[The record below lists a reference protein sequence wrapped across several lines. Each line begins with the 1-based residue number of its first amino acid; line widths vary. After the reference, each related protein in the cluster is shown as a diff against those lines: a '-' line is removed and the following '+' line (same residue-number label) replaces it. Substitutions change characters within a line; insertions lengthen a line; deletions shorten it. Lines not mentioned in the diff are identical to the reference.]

1 MKYQERDF
9 NLLPIVNELDA
20 LPGLELQELFTF
32 LILLLIAS
40 LRVGAFLISAPFF
53 GGRMVPLQIR
63 IVFSFCLGFWILK
76 TLQFPDQNTLLGPKL
91 ILIVFQELFIGLT
104 VGLVLNIC
112 FAAVSL
118 AGEKIAATSGLAF
131 ASQVDPTG
139 GGQSPVISQIFYLF
153 LIVIFFSVNGHLI
166 LLGLI
171 YKSFEFYPLGQ
182 FTSYDELV
190 STGLSASNILFKS
203 AANIVLPIVCVL
215 LFVNIAIGF
224 ITKSAPQLNL
234 FSFGFPMTLIGAF
247 LILFYSVD
255 AISFAFKDLIQEIID
270 LGVELNILKKS
281 GSWFSYGETRLGQ
294 GRDAIK
300 SLLLDNPELSE
311 ELEQRIKDQLMAG
324 TESVLQD

>member
-1 MKYQERDF
+1 MRFQERGSK
-9 NLLPIVNELDA
+9 LLPIINELEA

-63 IVFSFCLGFWILK
+63 IVFSFCLGFWILG

-91 ILIVFQELFIGLT
+91 VLIVLQELFIGLT

-139 GGQSPVISQIFYLF
+139 GGQSPVISQIFMIF
-153 LIVIFFSVNGHLI
+153 LIVVFFSLNGHLI
-166 LLGLI
+166 VLGLI

-182 FTSYDELV
+182 FTSYGDLI
-190 STGLSASNILFKS
+190 SAGLSASDILFRS
-203 AANIVLPIVCVL
+203 AAIIVLPVVIVL

-255 AISFAFKDLIQEIID
+255 AIAFAFKDLIQEILD
-270 LGVELNILKKS
+270 LVM
-281 GSWFSYGETRLGQ
+281 
-294 GRDAIK
+294 
-300 SLLLDNPELSE
+300 SLLVRPSD
-311 ELEQRIKDQLMAG
+311 G
-324 TESVLQD
+324 

>member
-1 MKYQERDF
+1 MTKYPGKVSS
-9 NLLPIVNELDA
+9 LLPIVNELGA

-32 LILLLIAS
+32 LVLILIAS

-63 IVFSFCLGFWILK
+63 IVFSFCLGFWILG
-76 TLQFPDQNTLLGPKL
+76 TLQFPQQSVLVGPKL
-91 ILIVFQELFIGLT
+91 ILIVMQEIFIGLT

-139 GGQSPVISQIFYLF
+139 GGQSPVISQIFMLF
-153 LIVIFFSVNGHLI
+153 LIVVFFSVNGHLI
-166 LLGLI
+166 VLGLI
-171 YKSFEFYPLGQ
+171 YKSFALYPLGQ
-182 FTSYDELV
+182 LV
-190 STGLSASNILFKS
+190 NYGDLIAAGLSASDILFRS
-203 AANIVLPIVCVL
+203 AAIIVLPIVIVL

-255 AISFAFKDLIQEIID
+255 AISFAFKDLIQLIID
-270 LGVELNILKKS
+270 LLMS
-281 GSWFSYGETRLGQ
+281 F
-294 GRDAIK
+294 
-300 SLLLDNPELSE
+300 LLEKTD
-311 ELEQRIKDQLMAG
+311 G
-324 TESVLQD
+324 

>member
-1 MKYQERDF
+1 M
-9 NLLPIVNELDA
+9 LPIVNELGA

-32 LILLLIAS
+32 LILILIAS

-63 IVFSFCLGFWILK
+63 IVFSFCLGFWILG
-76 TLQFPDQNTLLGPKL
+76 TLEFPGQAILLGPKL
-91 ILIVFQELFIGLT
+91 ILIVMQEIFIGLT

-139 GGQSPVISQIFYLF
+139 GGQSPVISQLFMLF

-166 LLGLI
+166 VLGLI
-171 YKSFEFYPLGQ
+171 YKSFTLYPVGD
-182 FTSYDELV
+182 FTRYGDLV
-190 STGLSASNILFKS
+190 AAGLSASDILFRS
-203 AANIVLPIVCVL
+203 ATLIMLPIVFIL

-255 AISFAFKDLIQEIID
+255 AISFAFKDLIQLMID
-270 LGVELNILKKS
+270 LV
-281 GSWFSYGETRLGQ
+281 
-294 GRDAIK
+294 
-300 SLLLDNPELSE
+300 
-311 ELEQRIKDQLMAG
+311 M
-324 TESVLQD
+324 SVLLEKSDG

>member
-1 MKYQERDF
+1 MKYPGKVSS
-9 NLLPIVNELDA
+9 LLPIVNELGA

-32 LILLLIAS
+32 LVLILIAS
-40 LRVGAFLISAPFF
+40 LRVGAFLVSAPFF

-63 IVFSFCLGFWILK
+63 IVFSFCLGFWILG
-76 TLQFPDQNTLLGPKL
+76 TLQFPQQSVLVGPKL
-91 ILIVFQELFIGLT
+91 ILIVMQEIFIGLT

-139 GGQSPVISQIFYLF
+139 GGQSPVISQIFILF
-153 LIVIFFSVNGHLI
+153 LIVVFFSVNGHLI
-166 LLGLI
+166 VLGLI
-171 YKSFEFYPLGQ
+171 YKSFTLYPLGQ
-182 FTSYDELV
+182 LV
-190 STGLSASNILFKS
+190 NYGDLIAAGLSASDILFRS
-203 AANIVLPIVCVL
+203 AAIIVLPIVIVL

-255 AISFAFKDLIQEIID
+255 AISFAFKDLIQLIID
-270 LGVELNILKKS
+270 LLMS
-281 GSWFSYGETRLGQ
+281 F
-294 GRDAIK
+294 
-300 SLLLDNPELSE
+300 LLEKTD
-311 ELEQRIKDQLMAG
+311 G
-324 TESVLQD
+324 

>member
-1 MKYQERDF
+1 MKYPGKVSS
-9 NLLPIVNELDA
+9 LLPIVNELGA

-32 LILLLIAS
+32 LVLILIAS

-63 IVFSFCLGFWILK
+63 IVFSFCLGFWILG
-76 TLQFPDQNTLLGPKL
+76 TLQFPQQSVLVGPKL
-91 ILIVFQELFIGLT
+91 ILIVMQEIFIGLT

-139 GGQSPVISQIFYLF
+139 GGQSPVISQIFMLF
-153 LIVIFFSVNGHLI
+153 LIVVFFSVNGHLI
-166 LLGLI
+166 VLGLI
-171 YKSFEFYPLGQ
+171 YKSFSLYPLGQ
-182 FTSYDELV
+182 LV
-190 STGLSASNILFKS
+190 NYGDLIAAGLSASDILFRS
-203 AANIVLPIVCVL
+203 AAIIVLPIVIVL

-255 AISFAFKDLIQEIID
+255 AISFAFKDLIQLIID
-270 LGVELNILKKS
+270 LLMS
-281 GSWFSYGETRLGQ
+281 F
-294 GRDAIK
+294 
-300 SLLLDNPELSE
+300 LLEKTD
-311 ELEQRIKDQLMAG
+311 G
-324 TESVLQD
+324 

>member
-1 MKYQERDF
+1 MKSPGRGS
-9 NLLPIVNELDA
+9 NLLPIVNELGA
-20 LPGLELQELFTF
+20 LPGLEMQELFTF

-53 GGRMVPLQIR
+53 GSRMVPLQIR
-63 IVFSFCLGFWILK
+63 IVFSFCLGFWILD

-91 ILIVFQELFIGLT
+91 ILIVLQELFIGLT

-112 FAAVSL
+112 FAAVTL

-139 GGQSPVISQIFYLF
+139 GGQSPVISQIFFLF
-153 LIVIFFSVNGHLI
+153 LIVVFFSVNGHLI
-166 LLGLI
+166 TLGLI

-182 FTSYDELV
+182 FTSYGELV
-190 STGLSASNILFKS
+190 SAGLSASDILFKS
-203 AANIVLPIVCVL
+203 AAIIVLPIIIVL

-255 AISFAFKDLIQEIID
+255 AIAFAFKDLIQSIID
-270 LGVELNILKKS
+270 LVM
-281 GSWFSYGETRLGQ
+281 
-294 GRDAIK
+294 
-300 SLLLDNPELSE
+300 SLLVEPSD
-311 ELEQRIKDQLMAG
+311 G
-324 TESVLQD
+324 

>member
-1 MKYQERDF
+1 MKYPGKVSS
-9 NLLPIVNELDA
+9 LLPIVNELGA

-32 LILLLIAS
+32 LVLILIAS
-40 LRVGAFLISAPFF
+40 LRVGGFLISAPFF

-63 IVFSFCLGFWILK
+63 IVFSFCLGFWILG
-76 TLQFPDQNTLLGPKL
+76 TLQFPQQSVLVGPKL
-91 ILIVFQELFIGLT
+91 ILIVMQEIFIGLT

-139 GGQSPVISQIFYLF
+139 GGQSPVISQIFMLF
-153 LIVIFFSVNGHLI
+153 LIVVFFSVNGHLI
-166 LLGLI
+166 VLGLI
-171 YKSFEFYPLGQ
+171 YKSFTLYPLG
-182 FTSYDELV
+182 ELV
-190 STGLSASNILFKS
+190 NYGDLIAAGLSASDILFRS
-203 AANIVLPIVCVL
+203 AAIIVLPIVIVL

-255 AISFAFKDLIQEIID
+255 AISFAFKDLIQLIID
-270 LGVELNILKKS
+270 LLMS
-281 GSWFSYGETRLGQ
+281 F
-294 GRDAIK
+294 
-300 SLLLDNPELSE
+300 LLEKTD
-311 ELEQRIKDQLMAG
+311 G
-324 TESVLQD
+324 

>member
-1 MKYQERDF
+1 MKYQERDS

-104 VGLVLNIC
+104 VGLALNIC

-270 LGVELNILKKS
+270 LLM
-281 GSWFSYGETRLGQ
+281 
-294 GRDAIK
+294 
-300 SLLLDNPELSE
+300 SLLVGKSD
-311 ELEQRIKDQLMAG
+311 G
-324 TESVLQD
+324 

>member
-1 MKYQERDF
+1 MRFQERGSK
-9 NLLPIVNELDA
+9 LLPIINELEA

-40 LRVGAFLISAPFF
+40 LRVGAFLVSAPFF

-63 IVFSFCLGFWILK
+63 IVFSFCLGFWILG

-91 ILIVFQELFIGLT
+91 ILIVLQELFIGLT

-112 FAAVSL
+112 FSAVSL

-139 GGQSPVISQIFYLF
+139 GGQSPVISQIFMIF
-153 LIVIFFSVNGHLI
+153 LIVVFFSVNGHLI
-166 LLGLI
+166 VLGLI
-171 YKSFEFYPLGQ
+171 YKSFELYPLGQ
-182 FTSYDELV
+182 FTSYGDLI
-190 STGLSASNILFKS
+190 SAGLSASDILFKS
-203 AANIVLPIVCVL
+203 AAAIVLPVVVVL

-255 AISFAFKDLIQEIID
+255 AIAFAFKDLIQEIID
-270 LGVELNILKKS
+270 LVM
-281 GSWFSYGETRLGQ
+281 
-294 GRDAIK
+294 
-300 SLLLDNPELSE
+300 SLLVRSSD
-311 ELEQRIKDQLMAG
+311 G
-324 TESVLQD
+324 

>member
-1 MKYQERDF
+1 MKYLGKVSS
-9 NLLPIVNELDA
+9 LLPIVNELGA

-32 LILLLIAS
+32 LVLILIAS

-63 IVFSFCLGFWILK
+63 IVFSFCLGFWILG
-76 TLQFPDQNTLLGPKL
+76 TLQFPQQSVLVGPKL
-91 ILIVFQELFIGLT
+91 ILIVMQEIFIGLT

-139 GGQSPVISQIFYLF
+139 GGQSPVISQIFMLF
-153 LIVIFFSVNGHLI
+153 LIVVFFSVNGHLI
-166 LLGLI
+166 VLGLI
-171 YKSFEFYPLGQ
+171 YKSFTLYPLGQ
-182 FTSYDELV
+182 LV
-190 STGLSASNILFKS
+190 NYGDLIAAGLSASDILFRS
-203 AANIVLPIVCVL
+203 AAIIVLPIVIVL

-255 AISFAFKDLIQEIID
+255 AISFAFKDLIQLIID
-270 LGVELNILKKS
+270 LLMS
-281 GSWFSYGETRLGQ
+281 F
-294 GRDAIK
+294 
-300 SLLLDNPELSE
+300 LLEKTD
-311 ELEQRIKDQLMAG
+311 G
-324 TESVLQD
+324 

>member
-1 MKYQERDF
+1 MKYPGKVSS
-9 NLLPIVNELDA
+9 LLPIVNELGA

-32 LILLLIAS
+32 LVLLLIAS

-63 IVFSFCLGFWILK
+63 IVFSFCLGFWILG
-76 TLQFPDQNTLLGPKL
+76 TLQFPQQSVLVGPKL
-91 ILIVFQELFIGLT
+91 ILIVMQEIFIGLT

-139 GGQSPVISQIFYLF
+139 GGQSPVISQIFMLF
-153 LIVIFFSVNGHLI
+153 LIVVFFSVNGHLI
-166 LLGLI
+166 VLGLI
-171 YKSFEFYPLGQ
+171 YKSFALYPLGQ
-182 FTSYDELV
+182 LV
-190 STGLSASNILFKS
+190 NYGDLIAAGLSASDILFRS
-203 AANIVLPIVCVL
+203 AAIIVLPIVIVL

-255 AISFAFKDLIQEIID
+255 AISFAFKDLIQLIID
-270 LGVELNILKKS
+270 LLMS
-281 GSWFSYGETRLGQ
+281 F
-294 GRDAIK
+294 
-300 SLLLDNPELSE
+300 LLEKTD
-311 ELEQRIKDQLMAG
+311 G
-324 TESVLQD
+324 

>member
-1 MKYQERDF
+1 MKYPGKVSS
-9 NLLPIVNELDA
+9 LLPIVNELGA

-32 LILLLIAS
+32 LVLILIAS

-63 IVFSFCLGFWILK
+63 IVFSFCLGFWILG
-76 TLQFPDQNTLLGPKL
+76 TLQFPQQSVLVGPKL
-91 ILIVFQELFIGLT
+91 ILIVMQEIFIGLT

-139 GGQSPVISQIFYLF
+139 GGQSPVISQIFMLF
-153 LIVIFFSVNGHLI
+153 LIVVFFSVNGHLI
-166 LLGLI
+166 VLGLI
-171 YKSFEFYPLGQ
+171 YKSFALYPLGQ
-182 FTSYDELV
+182 LV
-190 STGLSASNILFKS
+190 NYGDLIAAGLSASDILFRS
-203 AANIVLPIVCVL
+203 AAIIVLPIVIVL

-255 AISFAFKDLIQEIID
+255 AISFAFKDLIQLIID
-270 LGVELNILKKS
+270 LLMS
-281 GSWFSYGETRLGQ
+281 F
-294 GRDAIK
+294 
-300 SLLLDNPELSE
+300 LLEKTD
-311 ELEQRIKDQLMAG
+311 G
-324 TESVLQD
+324 

>member
-1 MKYQERDF
+1 MKYPGKVSS
-9 NLLPIVNELDA
+9 LLPIVNELGA

-32 LILLLIAS
+32 LVLILIAS

-63 IVFSFCLGFWILK
+63 IVFSFCLGFWILG
-76 TLQFPDQNTLLGPKL
+76 TLQFPQQSVLVGPKL
-91 ILIVFQELFIGLT
+91 ILIVMQEIFIGLT

-139 GGQSPVISQIFYLF
+139 GGQSPVISQIFMLF
-153 LIVIFFSVNGHLI
+153 LIVVFFSVNGHLI
-166 LLGLI
+166 ILGLI
-171 YKSFEFYPLGQ
+171 YKSFTLYPLGQ
-182 FTSYDELV
+182 LVNYDDLIAA
-190 STGLSASNILFKS
+190 GLSASDILFRS
-203 AANIVLPIVCVL
+203 AAIIVLPIVIVL

-255 AISFAFKDLIQEIID
+255 AISFAFKDLIQLIID
-270 LGVELNILKKS
+270 LLMS
-281 GSWFSYGETRLGQ
+281 F
-294 GRDAIK
+294 
-300 SLLLDNPELSE
+300 LLEKTD
-311 ELEQRIKDQLMAG
+311 G
-324 TESVLQD
+324 

>member
-1 MKYQERDF
+1 MTKYPGKVSS
-9 NLLPIVNELDA
+9 LLPIVNELGA

-32 LILLLIAS
+32 LVLILIAS

-63 IVFSFCLGFWILK
+63 ILFSFCLGFWILG
-76 TLQFPDQNTLLGPKL
+76 TLQFPQQSVLVGPKL
-91 ILIVFQELFIGLT
+91 ILIVMQEIFIGLT

-139 GGQSPVISQIFYLF
+139 GGQSPVISQIFMLF
-153 LIVIFFSVNGHLI
+153 LIVVFFSVNGHLI
-166 LLGLI
+166 VLGLI
-171 YKSFEFYPLGQ
+171 YKSFALYPLGQ
-182 FTSYDELV
+182 LV
-190 STGLSASNILFKS
+190 NYGDLIAAGLSASDILFRS
-203 AANIVLPIVCVL
+203 AAIIVLPIVIVL

-255 AISFAFKDLIQEIID
+255 AISFAFKDLIQLIID
-270 LGVELNILKKS
+270 LLMS
-281 GSWFSYGETRLGQ
+281 F
-294 GRDAIK
+294 
-300 SLLLDNPELSE
+300 LLEKTD
-311 ELEQRIKDQLMAG
+311 G
-324 TESVLQD
+324 

>member
-1 MKYQERDF
+1 MKSPGKGS
-9 NLLPIVNELDA
+9 NLLPIVNELGA
-20 LPGLELQELFTF
+20 LPGLDLQELFTF

-53 GGRMVPLQIR
+53 GSRMVPLQIR
-63 IVFSFCLGFWILK
+63 IVFSFCLGFWILD

-91 ILIVFQELFIGLT
+91 ILIVLQELFIGLT

-112 FAAVSL
+112 FAAVTL

-139 GGQSPVISQIFYLF
+139 GGQSPVISQIFFLF
-153 LIVIFFSVNGHLI
+153 LIVVFFSVNGHLI
-166 LLGLI
+166 TLGLI

-182 FTSYDELV
+182 FTSYGELV
-190 STGLSASNILFKS
+190 SAGLSASDILFKS
-203 AANIVLPIVCVL
+203 AAIIVLPIIIVL

-255 AISFAFKDLIQEIID
+255 AIAFAFKDLIQSIID
-270 LGVELNILKKS
+270 LVM
-281 GSWFSYGETRLGQ
+281 
-294 GRDAIK
+294 
-300 SLLLDNPELSE
+300 SLLVEPSD
-311 ELEQRIKDQLMAG
+311 G
-324 TESVLQD
+324 

>member
-1 MKYQERDF
+1 MRFQERGSK
-9 NLLPIVNELDA
+9 LLPIINELEA

-63 IVFSFCLGFWILK
+63 IVFSFCLGFWILG

-91 ILIVFQELFIGLT
+91 VLIVLQELFIGLT

-139 GGQSPVISQIFYLF
+139 GGQSPVISQIFMIF
-153 LIVIFFSVNGHLI
+153 LIVVFFSVNGHLI
-166 LLGLI
+166 VLGLI

-182 FTSYDELV
+182 FKSYGDLI
-190 STGLSASNILFKS
+190 SAGLSASDILFKS
-203 AANIVLPIVCVL
+203 AAIIVLPVVIVL

-255 AISFAFKDLIQEIID
+255 AIAFAFKDLIQEILD
-270 LGVELNILKKS
+270 LVM
-281 GSWFSYGETRLGQ
+281 
-294 GRDAIK
+294 
-300 SLLLDNPELSE
+300 SLLVRPSD
-311 ELEQRIKDQLMAG
+311 G
-324 TESVLQD
+324 

>member
-1 MKYQERDF
+1 MKYPGKVSS
-9 NLLPIVNELDA
+9 LLPIVNELGA

-32 LILLLIAS
+32 LVLILIAS

-63 IVFSFCLGFWILK
+63 IVFSFCLGFWILG
-76 TLQFPDQNTLLGPKL
+76 TLQFPQQSVLVGPKL
-91 ILIVFQELFIGLT
+91 ILIVMQEIFIGLT

-139 GGQSPVISQIFYLF
+139 GGQSPVISQIFMLF
-153 LIVIFFSVNGHLI
+153 LIVVFFSVNGHLI
-166 LLGLI
+166 ILGLI
-171 YKSFEFYPLGQ
+171 YKSFTLYPLGQ
-182 FTSYDELV
+182 LV
-190 STGLSASNILFKS
+190 NYGDLIAAGLSASDILFRS
-203 AANIVLPIVCVL
+203 AAIIVLPIVIVL

-255 AISFAFKDLIQEIID
+255 AISFAFKDLIQLIID
-270 LGVELNILKKS
+270 LLMS
-281 GSWFSYGETRLGQ
+281 F
-294 GRDAIK
+294 
-300 SLLLDNPELSE
+300 LLEKTD
-311 ELEQRIKDQLMAG
+311 G
-324 TESVLQD
+324 

>member
-1 MKYQERDF
+1 MTKYPGKVSS
-9 NLLPIVNELDA
+9 LLPIVNELGA

-32 LILLLIAS
+32 LVLILIAS
-40 LRVGAFLISAPFF
+40 LRVGAFLVSAPFF

-63 IVFSFCLGFWILK
+63 IVFSFCLGFWILG
-76 TLQFPDQNTLLGPKL
+76 TLQFPQQSVLVGPKL
-91 ILIVFQELFIGLT
+91 ILIVMQEIFIGLT

-139 GGQSPVISQIFYLF
+139 GGQSPVISQIFILF
-153 LIVIFFSVNGHLI
+153 LIVVFFSVNGHLI
-166 LLGLI
+166 VLGLI
-171 YKSFEFYPLGQ
+171 YKSFTLYPLGQ
-182 FTSYDELV
+182 LV
-190 STGLSASNILFKS
+190 NYGDLIAAGLSASDILFRS
-203 AANIVLPIVCVL
+203 AAIIVLPIVIVL

-255 AISFAFKDLIQEIID
+255 AISFAFKDLIQLIID
-270 LGVELNILKKS
+270 LLMS
-281 GSWFSYGETRLGQ
+281 F
-294 GRDAIK
+294 
-300 SLLLDNPELSE
+300 LLEKTD
-311 ELEQRIKDQLMAG
+311 G
-324 TESVLQD
+324 

>member
-1 MKYQERDF
+1 MKYPGKVSS
-9 NLLPIVNELDA
+9 LLPIVNELGA

-32 LILLLIAS
+32 LVLILIAS

-63 IVFSFCLGFWILK
+63 IVFSFCLGFWILG
-76 TLQFPDQNTLLGPKL
+76 TLQFPQQSVLVGPKL
-91 ILIVFQELFIGLT
+91 ILIVMQEIFIGLT

-139 GGQSPVISQIFYLF
+139 GGQSPVISQIFILF
-153 LIVIFFSVNGHLI
+153 LIVVFFSVNGHLI
-166 LLGLI
+166 VLGLI
-171 YKSFEFYPLGQ
+171 YKSFALYPLGQ
-182 FTSYDELV
+182 LV
-190 STGLSASNILFKS
+190 NYGDLIAAGLSASDILFRS
-203 AANIVLPIVCVL
+203 AAIIVLPIVIVL

-255 AISFAFKDLIQEIID
+255 AISFAFKDLIQLIID
-270 LGVELNILKKS
+270 LLMS
-281 GSWFSYGETRLGQ
+281 F
-294 GRDAIK
+294 
-300 SLLLDNPELSE
+300 LLEKTD
-311 ELEQRIKDQLMAG
+311 G
-324 TESVLQD
+324 

>member
-1 MKYQERDF
+1 MRFQERGSK
-9 NLLPIVNELDA
+9 LLPIINELEA

-63 IVFSFCLGFWILK
+63 IVFSFCLGFWILG

-91 ILIVFQELFIGLT
+91 VLIVLQELFIGLT

-139 GGQSPVISQIFYLF
+139 GGQSPVISQIFMIF
-153 LIVIFFSVNGHLI
+153 LIVVFFSVNGHLI
-166 LLGLI
+166 VLGLI

-182 FTSYDELV
+182 FTSYGDLI
-190 STGLSASNILFKS
+190 SAGLSASDILFRS
-203 AANIVLPIVCVL
+203 AAIIVLPVVIVL

-255 AISFAFKDLIQEIID
+255 AIAFAFKDLIQEILD
-270 LGVELNILKKS
+270 LVM
-281 GSWFSYGETRLGQ
+281 
-294 GRDAIK
+294 
-300 SLLLDNPELSE
+300 SLLVRPSD
-311 ELEQRIKDQLMAG
+311 G
-324 TESVLQD
+324 

>member
-1 MKYQERDF
+1 MKSPGKGS
-9 NLLPIVNELDA
+9 NLLPIVNELGA

-53 GGRMVPLQIR
+53 GSRMVPLQIR
-63 IVFSFCLGFWILK
+63 IVFSFCLGFWILD

-91 ILIVFQELFIGLT
+91 ILIVLQELFIGLT

-112 FAAVSL
+112 FAAVTL

-131 ASQVDPTG
+131 ASQVDPNG
-139 GGQSPVISQIFYLF
+139 GGQSPVISQIFFLF
-153 LIVIFFSVNGHLI
+153 LIVVFFSVNGHLI
-166 LLGLI
+166 ILGLI

-182 FTSYDELV
+182 FTSYGELV
-190 STGLSASNILFKS
+190 SAGLSASDILFKS
-203 AANIVLPIVCVL
+203 AAIIVLPIVIVL

-255 AISFAFKDLIQEIID
+255 AIAFAFKDLIQSIID
-270 LGVELNILKKS
+270 LVM
-281 GSWFSYGETRLGQ
+281 
-294 GRDAIK
+294 
-300 SLLLDNPELSE
+300 SLLVEPSD
-311 ELEQRIKDQLMAG
+311 G
-324 TESVLQD
+324 

>member
-1 MKYQERDF
+1 MRFQERGSK
-9 NLLPIVNELDA
+9 LLPIINELEA

-63 IVFSFCLGFWILK
+63 IVFSFCLGFWILG

-91 ILIVFQELFIGLT
+91 LLIVLQELFIGLT

-139 GGQSPVISQIFYLF
+139 GGQSPVISQIFMIF
-153 LIVIFFSVNGHLI
+153 LIVVFFSVNGHLI
-166 LLGLI
+166 VLGLI

-182 FTSYDELV
+182 FTSYGDLI
-190 STGLSASNILFKS
+190 SAGLSASGILFKS
-203 AANIVLPIVCVL
+203 AAIIVLPVVIVL

-255 AISFAFKDLIQEIID
+255 AIAFAFKDLIQEILD
-270 LGVELNILKKS
+270 LVV
-281 GSWFSYGETRLGQ
+281 
-294 GRDAIK
+294 
-300 SLLLDNPELSE
+300 SLLVRPSD
-311 ELEQRIKDQLMAG
+311 G
-324 TESVLQD
+324 

>member
-1 MKYQERDF
+1 MKSPGKGS
-9 NLLPIVNELDA
+9 NLLPIVNELGA

-53 GGRMVPLQIR
+53 GSRMVPLQIR
-63 IVFSFCLGFWILK
+63 IVFSFCLGFWILG

-91 ILIVFQELFIGLT
+91 ILIVLQELFIGLT

-112 FAAVSL
+112 FAAVTL

-139 GGQSPVISQIFYLF
+139 GGQSPVISQIFFLF
-153 LIVIFFSVNGHLI
+153 LIVVFFSVNGHLMV
-166 LLGLI
+166 LGLI
-171 YKSFEFYPLGQ
+171 YKSFEFYPLGE
-182 FTSYDELV
+182 FTSYGELV
-190 STGLSASNILFKS
+190 SAGLSASDILFKS
-203 AANIVLPIVCVL
+203 AAIIVLPIIIVL

-255 AISFAFKDLIQEIID
+255 AIAFAFKDLIQSIID
-270 LGVELNILKKS
+270 LVM
-281 GSWFSYGETRLGQ
+281 
-294 GRDAIK
+294 
-300 SLLLDNPELSE
+300 SLLVEPSD
-311 ELEQRIKDQLMAG
+311 G
-324 TESVLQD
+324 

>member
-1 MKYQERDF
+1 MKSPERGS
-9 NLLPIVNELDA
+9 NLLPIVNELGA
-20 LPGLELQELFTF
+20 LPGLELQELFSF

-53 GGRMVPLQIR
+53 GSRMVPLQIR
-63 IVFSFCLGFWILK
+63 IVFSFCLGFWILG

-91 ILIVFQELFIGLT
+91 ILIVLQELFIGLT

-112 FAAVSL
+112 FAAVTL

-131 ASQVDPTG
+131 ASQVDPNG
-139 GGQSPVISQIFYLF
+139 GGQSPVISQIFFLF
-153 LIVIFFSVNGHLI
+153 LIVVFFSVNGHLI
-166 LLGLI
+166 ILGLI

-182 FTSYDELV
+182 FTSYGELV
-190 STGLSASNILFKS
+190 SAGLSASDILFKS
-203 AANIVLPIVCVL
+203 AAIIVLPIVIVL

-255 AISFAFKDLIQEIID
+255 AIAFAFKDLIQSIID
-270 LGVELNILKKS
+270 LVM
-281 GSWFSYGETRLGQ
+281 
-294 GRDAIK
+294 
-300 SLLLDNPELSE
+300 SLLVEPSD
-311 ELEQRIKDQLMAG
+311 G
-324 TESVLQD
+324 